1 MTATG
6 YFCLVTIYDVVFY
19 SCPHVLPVKRRKSN
33 SSLFSIYKPM
43 NLVCLF
49 RHNIFAYRVF
59 SRPSF
64 GTRKDSD
71 FQPAF
76 FSPLTLKQAFYH
88 LLMLCAMEQI
98 FYRSF
103 TLQFEF
109 FCYFFLCF
117 LYSTCT
123 ATEQPEEVPLI
134 FYIFWK

>member
-19 SCPHVLPVKRRKSN
+19 PCPHVLPVKRRKSN
-33 SSLFSIYKPM
+33 SSLFSIYKPL

-49 RHNIFAYRVF
+49 RHNIFACRAF

-88 LLMLCAMEQI
+88 LLMLCAVAQI

-103 TLQFEF
+103 TLQF
-109 FCYFFLCF
+109 
-117 LYSTCT
+117 YSFTISFS
-123 ATEQPEEVPLI
+123 AFSIPLVQLLDSR
-134 FYIFWK
+134 KKCL